1 MDKLQLRN
9 LLNDVTANI
18 TTLLKGKENVVK
30 KAVCS
35 FFAGGHILLEDVP
48 GTGKTTLA
56 KALAKSVDMNFSRIQ
71 FTPDL
76 MPADITGVS
85 IYKQDAGEFIFKK
98 GPVFSNIV
106 LDDEINRASP
116 RTQSAMLEAMG
127 EGQVSTDSGMFILEK
142 PFFVI
147 ATQNNVESRG
157 TYTLPESQMDRFTIK
172 LSLGYVTIDE
182 EIEILNGN
190 GFFNQLEN
198 LKPVASSQTILEA
211 MSAIEKVKISEEL
224 KHFIVTVVNAT
235 RSTGGVKLGGSP
247 RASLALMKVGKAV
260 AAMDGR
266 DFIVPDDILEIA
278 VPVIAHRLML
288 DSSAY
293 ATGLSKENAV
303 LDILDRIKVP
313 S

>member
-1 MDKLQLRN
+1 MDKPQLQK
-9 LLNDVTANI
+9 LLNDVSVNI
-18 TTLLKGKENVVK
+18 STLLMGKDQVVK

-35 FFAGGHILLEDVP
+35 FFVGGHILLEDVP

-85 IYKQDAGEFIFKK
+85 IYRQDKGEFVFKK

-106 LDDEINRASP
+106 LADEINRASP

-127 EGQVSTDSGMFILEK
+127 EGQVSTDSGIFILEK

-157 TYTLPESQMDRFTIK
+157 TYSLPESQMDRFTMK

-182 EIEILNGN
+182 EIEILDGN
-190 GFFNQLEN
+190 GFVAQLDS
-198 LKPVASSQTILEA
+198 LQSVASSQIILEA
-211 MSAIEKVKISEEL
+211 MSAIDKIKISEEL

-235 RSTGGVKLGGSP
+235 RSASGVKLGGSP
-247 RASLALMKVGKAV
+247 RASLALMKVGKAM

-266 DFIVPDDILEIA
+266 DFVVPDDILEMA
-278 VPVIAHRLML
+278 VPIIAHRLML

-303 LDILDRIKVP
+303 FEILDRIKVP
-313 S
+313 T

>member
-1 MDKLQLRN
+1 M
-9 LLNDVTANI
+9 
-18 TTLLKGKENVVK
+18 GKDQVVK

-35 FFAGGHILLEDVP
+35 FFVGGHILLEDVP

-85 IYKQDAGEFIFKK
+85 IYRQDKGEFVFKK

-106 LDDEINRASP
+106 LADEINRASP

-127 EGQVSTDSGMFILEK
+127 EGQVSTDSGIFILEK

-157 TYTLPESQMDRFTIK
+157 TYSLPESQMDRFTMK

-182 EIEILNGN
+182 EIEILDGN
-190 GFFNQLEN
+190 GFVAQLDS
-198 LKPVASSQTILEA
+198 LQSVASSQIILEA
-211 MSAIEKVKISEEL
+211 MSAIDKIKISEEL

-235 RSTGGVKLGGSP
+235 RSASGVKLGGSP
-247 RASLALMKVGKAV
+247 RASLALMKVGKAM

-266 DFIVPDDILEIA
+266 DFVVPDDILEMA
-278 VPVIAHRLML
+278 VPIIAHRLML

-303 LDILDRIKVP
+303 FEILDRIKVP
-313 S
+313 T